1 MFLTYVYIY
10 AYLYAYVYIHV
21 YVYIYMCVYTY
32 KYIYVK
38 NQDLL
43 LGMYSTISF
52 LVFKQHFAKM
62 WQQNKIQYNCLR
74 NLCNRFS
81 CLSKIVCK
89 VGEHVLIL
97 YQNQST
103 GKPMSQVIFRQVIH
117 SLGVEQNKNK
127 KKQRK
132 KITCKPLSQVKY

>member
-1 MFLTYVYIY
+1 M
-10 AYLYAYVYIHV
+10 HM
-21 YVYIYMCVYTY
+21 YIYMYMYIFICVCTHIN
-32 KYIYVK
+32 IYMSRIK
-38 NQDLL
+38 IFC
-43 LGMYSTISF
+43 LGCTLQFLF